1 MQATGSDAGQ
11 AEGTNI
17 MKDEKKDFE
26 MKNDAGT
33 DRTEEMPR
41 PEEGA
46 ATDGTAK
53 VRVRPKSKA
62 AKAIIDYL
70 DASDEA
76 LPDDIGQFEVNDAV
90 TKAVDALYD
99 RYAAEGIVPTREGFA
114 GCCEEPTIG
123 KTVLAMPE
131 DPFARK
137 AMSRKAVAAICA
149 GCGLAVVLL
158 AGGVVWALGSAA
170 PAQEPPAAT
179 EAPAA
184 EAEETFVLDIGVSA
198 EGWDEETSSP
208 VIAHIVC
215 EELGIDYYHA
225 YAANESV
232 ALGVPGEGD
241 FEVSFISPVNADG
254 SVYRV
259 PDTATVASVPDDEA
273 IDGLPFEFER
283 IPAEDVAANDLTA
296 IVSQV
301 AEAIK
306 SGDETLTGEVG
317 VGIAEQVEENS
328 KANPNA
334 DDEAVEEE
342 SAEAS
347 EAAEQGGS
355 TAQTGGSA
363 SGGGS
368 SNNGGSGSATNPS
381 GNGGGGSSKP
391 NGSTGGGSSSSKPSK
406 PSGGSGSTS
415 SGGSSSSKPSHTHN
429 WVAQTKTVHHDAEY
443 KTVHHDAEYKT
454 VHHDAVTEERHICN
468 GCGVDITGN
477 ESAHLKANILNGCGG
492 WHSEVKVV
500 QDAYDEKVLVKDA
513 WDEKVLVQAAWDETV
528 TTGYKCSGCG
538 ATK

>member
-33 DRTEEMPR
+33 DMTEEMPR

-53 VRVRPKSKA
+53 VRVRPKGKA
-62 AKAIIDYL
+62 AKVIIDYL

-232 ALGVPGEGD
+232 ALDVPGEGD
-241 FEVSFISPVNADG
+241 YEVSFISPVNADG

-259 PDTATVASVPDDEA
+259 PDTATVASIPEDEA
-273 IDGLPFEFER
+273 DGGLPFEFER
-283 IPAEDVAANDLTA
+283 IPAEDVAADDLTA

-328 KANPNA
+328 KTNPNA

-363 SGGGS
+363 S
-368 SNNGGSGSATNPS
+368 
-381 GNGGGGSSKP
+381 GGGSSKP

-454 VHHDAVTEERHICN
+454 VHHDAVTEERSICN
-468 GCGVDITGN
+468 SCGADITGS
-477 ESAHLKANILNGCGG
+477 ESAHMKEYALKGDMS
-492 WHSEVKVV
+492 HSYSIKSVVV

>member
-1 MQATGSDAGQ
+1 MPDEG
-11 AEGTNI
+11 AEG
-17 MKDEKKDFE
+17 ME
-26 MKNDAGT
+26 KNDADIRDT
-33 DRTEEMPR
+33 TEIEEMPR

-46 ATDGTAK
+46 SMDGTAK
-53 VRVRPKSKA
+53 VRVRPKGKA
-62 AKAIIDYL
+62 ARAIIDYL

-99 RYAAEGIVPTREGFA
+99 RYAAEGVVPTREGFA

-241 FEVSFISPVNADG
+241 YDVSFVSPVNADG

-273 IDGLPFEFER
+273 DGGLPFEFER
-283 IPAEDVAANDLTA
+283 IPAEDVAADDLTA

-306 SGDETLTGEVG
+306 SGDETLTGEAG
-317 VGIAEQVEENS
+317 VGIAELVEENS

-363 SGGGS
+363 S
-368 SNNGGSGSATNPS
+368 
-381 GNGGGGSSKP
+381 GGGSSKP

-454 VHHDAVTEERHICN
+454 VHHDAVIEYRDICN
-468 GCGVDITGN
+468 NCGTDITGN
-477 ESAHLKANILNGCGG
+477 IDAHFKANILNGCG
-492 WHSEVKVV
+492 SFTSKPVTV

>member
-33 DRTEEMPR
+33 DMTEEMPR
-41 PEEGA
+41 PEGGA

-99 RYAAEGIVPTREGFA
+99 RYAAEGVVPTREGFA

-123 KTVLAMPE
+123 KTVLVMPE

-137 AMSRKAVAAICA
+137 AMSRTAVAAICA

-158 AGGVVWALGSAA
+158 AGGVVWALGSGA

-259 PDTATVASVPDDEA
+259 PGTATVASVPDDEA

-283 IPAEDVAANDLTA
+283 IPAEDVAADDLTA

-301 AEAIK
+301 TEAIK

-317 VGIAEQVEENS
+317 VGIAELVEENS

-347 EAAEQGGS
+347 EAAKQGGS

-391 NGSTGGGSSSSKPSK
+391 NGSTGGGSSSSK

-454 VHHDAVTEERHICN
+454 VHHDAVIEYRDICN
-468 GCGVDITGN
+468 NCGTDITGN
-477 ESAHLKANILNGCGG
+477 IDAHFKANILNGCG
-492 WHSEVKVV
+492 SFTSKPVTV